1 MAHAVAAAP
10 GIVMMLGAVDVGKT
24 TTATHL
30 ADAAFRSGMPAA
42 VVDTDTGQSDLGPPA
57 AIGWGPVHAP
67 LHHMAEVALAGL
79 WFVGDTSPRRVYR
92 YVVDGTVE
100 LTGLAQRLGAR
111 IVVVDTTGWVHGAGA
126 VTAKLLK
133 IRRLAPRHIV
143 AIQHDREVEPILAH
157 VPPGTTIHRL
167 RPAPSVRSRSMEER
181 RALRERRFAAY
192 FAGSGLCV
200 LDLGRVAPERPAT
213 YMGRTIPPSRVVADV
228 PPDALRG
235 LLVGLADRRGTIMA
249 MGTVAEVDPALQ
261 RLLVAAPGVSP
272 HAVRF
277 VQWGRLRV
285 TPAGRE
291 AGRLSDRH
299 GVSA

>member
-1 MAHAVAAAP
+1 
-10 GIVMMLGAVDVGKT
+10 MMLGAIDVGKT
-24 TTATHL
+24 TTATRL
-30 ADAAFRSGMPAA
+30 ADAAVRAGIPAA
-42 VVDTDTGQSDLGPPA
+42 VVDADVGQSDLGPPA

-67 LHHMAEVALAGL
+67 VHQMGEIPPAGL

-92 YVVDGTVE
+92 YVVDGTLE
-100 LTGLAQRLGAR
+100 LAVQARRRGAQ

-126 VTAKLLK
+126 VAAKLLK
-133 IRRLAPRHIV
+133 IQRLAPRHIV

-157 VPPGTTIHRL
+157 VPLGTIVHRL
-167 RPAPSVRSRSMEER
+167 RPAALARPRSPEER
-181 RALRERRFAAY
+181 RAIRERKFAAY
-192 FAGSGLCV
+192 FAGSGRCV
-200 LDLGRVAPERPAT
+200 LDLGRVAAERPAT
-213 YMGRTIPPSRVVADV
+213 YMGRKIPPSRVVADV

-249 MGTVAEVDPALQ
+249 MGTVTEVDPALQ
-261 RLLVAAPGVSP
+261 RLSVAAPGLSP
-272 HAVRF
+272 DAVQF

-299 GVSA
+299 GLSP